1 MIIVT
6 QHTLSKSMLD
16 ILSNYKN
23 YTQQFNVLREK
34 MKIEKC
40 KILTYNLYNQKKICF
55 THENFTAG
63 VDLWINVTE
72 STPSN

>member
-6 QHTLSKSMLD
+6 WHTLSKSMLD

-23 YTQQFNVLREK
+23 YTQQFNVLPEK

-40 KILTYNLYNQKKICF
+40 KILTYNLYNQNKMCF
-55 THENFTAG
+55 THKNFTAG